1 MTSSLPAL
9 LSLRFVPFLTP
20 HTRHSQPVL
29 GGSGT
34 RAPPPRKG
42 LRRTLSE
49 PALHSWEARANVGYD
64 TEKLG
69 ALLDDVDR
77 ALFDSI
83 KVDSAS
89 KGAVAAIKESIE
101 APTLDNIGEEKS
113 LSPRRRPTLKC
124 SFRSCLNYTYS
135 PITSSYFSTYGFCR
149 ASSLPFLV
157 SNLLTPSLQQRKV
170 YVAHQSAIR
179 TRILKKR
186 KSEKK
191 IKTKKRIERRIRR
204 KKEIEIV

>member
-1 MTSSLPAL
+1 MATVKG
-9 LSLRFVPFLTP
+9 LSLRVSPPLPAWPPRHVLRLAPCLTAP
-20 HTRHSQPVL
+20 HSRRSQPVL
-29 GGSGT
+29 GV
-34 RAPPPRKG
+34 PKV

-49 PALHSWEARANVGYD
+49 PSLHTWESRANVGYD

-83 KVDSAS
+83 KVDLAS

-124 SFRSCLNYTYS
+124 PFSSF
-135 PITSSYFSTYGFCR
+135 
-149 ASSLPFLV
+149 SSLIYQRLFLI
-157 SNLLTPSLQQRKV
+157 LLLFTYISLQ
-170 YVAHQSAIR
+170 
-179 TRILKKR
+179 
-186 KSEKK
+186 
-191 IKTKKRIERRIRR
+191 
-204 KKEIEIV
+204 